1 MPQSGSHCDK
11 RIPTKGPVAQ
21 LVSST
26 WLIIRGSLV
35 QAQAGPQKNHPVF
48 WMIFLWFFRTHTLEK
63 CILTRWKW
71 RDSNPRPN
79 KEPICFLHAYLGL
92 RFRAIARPKPPTIAL
107 SAKSHSCIAAY
118 KNQPWYFRTAWSY
131 QPLGIGLERC
141 LGSAP
146 CAETRRIYY
155 TSITQ
160 RELQYCC
167 QL

>member
-1 MPQSGSHCDK
+1 MTFSLWSHLGLNQGPPDYESGATNQLSYRTPNSQHITEIRC
-11 RIPTKGPVAQ
+11 KGTAF
-21 LVSST
+21 
-26 WLIIRGSLV
+26 
-35 QAQAGPQKNHPVF
+35 F
-48 WMIFLWFFRTHTLEK
+48 WNNQINLIFLW
-63 CILTRWKW
+63 KW
-71 RDSNPRPN
+71 RESNPRPN

-92 RFRAIARPKPPTIAL
+92 NFRAIARPKPPTIAL
-107 SAKSHSCIAAY
+107 SAKSYSCIAAY

-131 QPLGIGLERC
+131 QPLGVGLERC